1 MATRN
6 RQSALYPDEQ
16 LAFQRGM
23 ADFYGSL
30 FEAPEVLT
38 DLPAVQLLPEF
49 GPSQGL
55 IDPQTGQRMTPE
67 GLQQISPYL
76 GSSDPSGMGGAAMAV
91 MRDPNLLME
100 GLGQTIPYLELF
112 QNPESRS
119 PFNIAAETIPGLGD
133 VAQLGMAGIMAGR
146 RGASRLFPE
155 RVEQFDELS
164 RAGATPETQWDLT
177 KIESG
182 EYVDLGNR
190 PDSIRAEIND
200 STTKLKTGNMFS
212 FRRNA
217 DTNEAVRSVPDSM
230 SGELG
235 EILELDDLYTAY
247 PGARELDVTFVPAD
261 GTTDLAGAFNPN
273 TNALKVA
280 IPRERFN
287 KIFEASKT
295 RSYDAAGGQLDLFPE
310 DLDMLEEDIIGVLKH
325 EVQHY
330 VQKVEGTATGGSPE
344 QFINLAGA
352 KKVNDEASL
361 IGGTESAALRE
372 EGQATIDILNLQQEI
387 LRREQIGVDASDLRA
402 LAEAKRK
409 RMNNPDRV
417 SRLGA
422 WQRYRNK
429 ERYENTPQ
437 IDMFGNST
445 KMQPS
450 MRQLQ
455 LMDDAEAAMTPEQ
468 LRANAKASS
477 DYLSREGHTTPYG
490 QYRRLTGEMEANNVG
505 DVRST
510 WSQGQRDLI
519 PPSQTAD
526 RTRPDRGDPIFE
538 PKEWRAGYV
547 QGSRSLPARPEDIGQ
562 DAEDLLG
569 LTEDS
574 ITKWRSNQTRNPFN
588 QDPMVQRAAKAV
600 NSGELTS
607 KEFRE
612 VVAERLPITPIET
625 MPAVP
630 TFDELT
636 SALNPKQRKNIVGL
650 NMDVEDG
657 TRVASRLDIPAYR
670 DYDTWV
676 VSLHDGTKGGTAGA
690 SLGYGKTAVLDN
702 VEFGTVPRVAQKI
715 AAGETGKSTIA
726 RAFGSWR
733 NMDSAEVAEMARRE
747 LANPN
752 SEWVQV
758 GMNPY
763 RGSAFVDKATGEP
776 LRAAEEVI
784 QVGPLMLARGV
795 RRTDYDSPL
804 FTVPAKEGKNP
815 KPYQF

>member
-23 ADFYGSL
+23 ADFYGGL

-38 DLPAVQLLPEF
+38 DLPPIQILPEF
-49 GPSQGL
+49 SQNQGL

-76 GSSDPSGMGGAAMAV
+76 GSSDPTGMGGAAMAV
-91 MRDPNLLME
+91 MQDPNMLMK
-100 GLGQTIPYLELF
+100 GLEQTLPYLELF

-133 VAQLGMAGIMAGR
+133 LAQLGMAGIMAGR

-155 RVEQFDELS
+155 RVEQFDELG

-177 KIESG
+177 KVEGG

-212 FRRNA
+212 FGRNA
-217 DTNEAVRSVPDSM
+217 DDTPRSM

-247 PGARELDVTFVPAD
+247 PGARELDVTFFPDEGVEI
-261 GTTDLAGAFNPN
+261 AGGFDPN
-273 TNALKVA
+273 TNALEVA

-287 KIFEASKT
+287 KMFEAAET
-295 RSYDAAGGQLDLFPE
+295 RSYGAAGGQEDLFPE
-310 DLDMLEEDIIGVLKH
+310 DLDMVEEDILGVLKH

-330 VQKVEGTATGGSPE
+330 VQKTEGTATGGNPD

-352 KKVNDEASL
+352 RKVNDEASL

-372 EGQATIDILNLQQEI
+372 EGQATTDILNLQQEI

-402 LAEAKRK
+402 QAEAIKN

-417 SRLGA
+417 FRLGA
-422 WQRYRNK
+422 WQRKRNK

-450 MRQLQ
+450 MRQWQ

-468 LRANAKASS
+468 LRANAEASS
-477 DYLSREGHTTPYG
+477 DYLFREGHNTAYG

-526 RTRPDRGDPIFE
+526 WTRPDRGDPIFE
-538 PKEWRAGYV
+538 PKEWRAPR
-547 QGSRSLPARPEDIGQ
+547 GSRSLPARPEDIGQ
-562 DAEDLLG
+562 GAEDLLG

-657 TRVASRLDIPAYR
+657 ARVASRLDIPAYR

-795 RRTDYDSPL
+795 RRTDYDNPM